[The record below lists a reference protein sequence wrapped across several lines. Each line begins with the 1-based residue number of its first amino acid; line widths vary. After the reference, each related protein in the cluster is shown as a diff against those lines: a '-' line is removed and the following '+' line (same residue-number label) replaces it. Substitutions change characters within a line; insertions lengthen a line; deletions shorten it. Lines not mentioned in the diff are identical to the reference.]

1 MSIEENEDKLKENEV
16 EEKIFTASQWQ
27 LVWWKFLRHKVA
39 VISLAILLVFYL
51 SAIFAEFISP
61 YNPNKEDTL
70 YTYCPPTRIYFVDES
85 GRFHLRPFVYKLDKT
100 FDPLTLNEIYTEDRS
115 KKYFIKFLSRG
126 EPYKLLGFLSTDI
139 HIFGVEGEG
148 RLFLF
153 GTDKMGRDLFSRI
166 VYGARIS
173 LSIGLVG
180 IAISLF
186 LGILIGGISGY
197 FGGTTD
203 MVIQRI
209 IEFLRSIPTLPL
221 WMALSVALP
230 PQWPV
235 IKVYF
240 GITVILS
247 LLGWPGLARVIRGKF
262 MSLKEEDFV
271 MAAKLSGAS
280 ELRIIFVHLL
290 PSFYSHIIASITL
303 SIPGMI
309 LGETSLSFLGLGLQP
324 PAISWGVLLKD
335 AQSIH
340 TLANCPWLLIPGV
353 FIAITVLSFN
363 FLGDGLRDAADPY
376 SK

>member
-1 MSIEENEDKLKENEV
+1 MSIEKNREELKENGF

-27 LVWWKFLRHKVA
+27 LIWWKFLRHKVA
-39 VISLAILLVFYL
+39 VTSLVILLVLYL
-51 SAIFAEFISP
+51 SAIFAEFIAP
-61 YNPNKEDTL
+61 YNPNKEDVL
-70 YTYCPPTRIYFVDES
+70 YTYCPPIRIHFIDEK
-85 GRFHLRPFVYKLDKT
+85 GRFHLRPFVYKLDKA
-100 FDPLTLNEIYTEDRS
+100 FDPVTLNETYTED
-115 KKYFIKFLSRG
+115 KTTKYFIKLLAHG
-126 EPYKLLGFLSTDI
+126 EPYKLWGIFPSNI
-139 HIFGVEGEG
+139 HLFGVEGDG
-148 RLFLF
+148 KLFLF
-153 GTDKMGRDLFSRI
+153 GTDKMGRDIFSRI
-166 VYGARIS
+166 VHGSRIS

-180 IAISLF
+180 ITISLF
-186 LGILIGGISGY
+186 LGIIIGGISGY

-235 IKVYF
+235 TKVYF

-262 MSLKEEDFV
+262 MALKEEDFV
-271 MAAKLSGAS
+271 MAAKLAGAD

-340 TLANCPWLLIPGV
+340 ALANCPWLLIPGI

>member
-1 MSIEENEDKLKENEV
+1 MEEPREELTLNEIEER
-16 EEKIFTASQWQ
+16 IFTASQWQ
-27 LVWWKFLRHKVA
+27 LIWWKFLRHKIAVA
-39 VISLAILLVFYL
+39 SLIILVIFYL
-51 SAIFAEFISP
+51 SAIFAEFIAP
-61 YNPNKEDTL
+61 YNPNREDVL
-70 YTYCPPTRIYFVDES
+70 YTYCSPIRIHFVDKE
-85 GRFHLRPFVYKLDKT
+85 GRFHLRPFVYKVEKI
-100 FDPLTLNEIYTEDRS
+100 FDPLTLTENYKED
-115 KKYFIKFLSRG
+115 KTTKYFIKFLIHG
-126 EPYKLLGFLSTDI
+126 DPYKLWG
-139 HIFGVEGEG
+139 IFSLDLHLFGAEGDG
-148 RLFLF
+148 RIFLF
-153 GTDKMGRDLFSRI
+153 GTDKMGRDLFSRV
-166 VYGARIS
+166 VYGSRIS

-180 IAISLF
+180 IAISLI

-203 MVIQRI
+203 MIIQRI

-230 PQWPV
+230 PYWPV
-235 IKVYF
+235 TKVYF

-262 MSLKEEDFV
+262 MALKEEDFV
-271 MAAKLSGAS
+271 MAAKLVGAS
-280 ELRIIFVHLL
+280 DLRIIFVHLL
-290 PSFYSHIIASITL
+290 PSFYSHIIASVTL

-340 TLANCPWLLIPGV
+340 SLANCPWLLIPGI
-353 FIAITVLSFN
+353 FIAITVLAFN

-376 SK
+376 SR

>member
-1 MSIEENEDKLKENEV
+1 LLEESKELISDES

-27 LVWWKFLRHKVA
+27 LIWWKFLRHRIA
-39 VISLAILLVFYL
+39 VTSLIILLILYIF
-51 SAIFAEFISP
+51 AIFAEFISP
-61 YNPNKEDTL
+61 YNPSKEDVL
-70 YTYCPPTRIYFVDES
+70 YTYCPPARIHFIDES
-85 GRFHLRPFVYKLDKT
+85 GKFHLRPFVYKVEKI
-100 FDPLTLNEIYTEDRS
+100 FDSETLSESYKEERTE
-115 KKYFIKFLSRG
+115 KYFIKFWVRG
-126 EPYKLLGFLSTDI
+126 EPYKLWNIFPSNI
-139 HIFGVEGEG
+139 HLFGVEGEG
-148 RLFLF
+148 KLFLF

-166 VYGARIS
+166 IHGSRIS
-173 LSIGLVG
+173 LSIGLIGV
-180 IAISLF
+180 AISF
-186 LGILIGGISGY
+186 ILGIFIGGISGY

-203 MVIQRI
+203 VIIQRI
-209 IEFLRSIPTLPL
+209 IEFLISIPTLPL

-235 IKVYF
+235 LKVYF
-240 GITVILS
+240 GITIILS

-262 MSLKEEDFV
+262 MALKEEDFV
-271 MAAKLSGAS
+271 MAARLAGAS
-280 ELRIIFVHLL
+280 ELRIIFRHLL

-335 AQSIH
+335 AQSIQS
-340 TLANCPWLLIPGV
+340 LANCPWLLIPGA

>member
-1 MSIEENEDKLKENEV
+1 MSTEETREGLKENKF

-27 LVWWKFLRHKVA
+27 LIWWKFLRHKVA
-39 VISLAILLVFYL
+39 VTSLVILLVFYL
-51 SAIFAEFISP
+51 FAIFAEFISP
-61 YNPNKEDTL
+61 YNPNKEEVL
-70 YTYCPPTRIYFVDES
+70 YTYCPPTRIHFIDER
-85 GRFHLRPFVYKLDKT
+85 GKFHLCPFVYRVNKT
-100 FDPLTLNEIYTEDRS
+100 FDTLTLNEIYTED
-115 KKYFIKFLSRG
+115 KTTKYFIKLLVRS
-126 EPYKLLGFLSTDI
+126 EPYKLCG
-139 HIFGVEGEG
+139 IFYTNIRLFGAEGEG
-148 RLFLF
+148 KIFLF
-153 GTDKMGRDLFSRI
+153 GTDKMGRDLFSR
-166 VYGARIS
+166 VVHGSRIS

-235 IKVYF
+235 TKVYF

-262 MSLKEEDFV
+262 MALKEEDFV
-271 MAAKLSGAS
+271 MAAKLAGAG
-280 ELRIIFVHLL
+280 ELRIIFIHLL

-335 AQSIH
+335 AQSIQA
-340 TLANCPWLLIPGV
+340 LANCPWLLIPGI
-353 FIAITVLSFN
+353 FIAVTVLSFN